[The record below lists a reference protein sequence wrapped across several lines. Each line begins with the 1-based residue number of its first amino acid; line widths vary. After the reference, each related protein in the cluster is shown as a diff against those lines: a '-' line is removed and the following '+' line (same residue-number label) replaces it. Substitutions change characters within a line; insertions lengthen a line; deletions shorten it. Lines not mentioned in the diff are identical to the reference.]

1 MPSAFSAKN
10 LRQFFQRPPS
20 TTFVANDSTL
30 STTPTIRPLT
40 MDMLK
45 HPEVRK
51 ILTRYALFV
60 LLAFTPVIFV
70 AVALSFS
77 EPTDAAKTAIY
88 MTVLLVSF
96 TATGY
101 GGWKTYR
108 HVLQATE
115 PQTPPRVQQPS
126 RPALVRVG
134 SAVDA
139 FSNEQRYYTHMQHAG
154 SAQTLAGGSN
164 DINDGRVLS
173 LTPYNPPMPQPHVD
187 FNIPYVPSVN
197 MPQPHL
203 LMDMPLPR
211 KPEPA
216 YNNQP
221 RQNSAAFVPLKGNNA
236 SYPPVQE
243 PVPSPPRFNI
253 QPPSPPSKYAM
264 PRRLSASVSHA
275 EGLRKSED
283 AESPYDDDD
292 SAQLYSFDKVRVNKD
307 DNSRRMSRRS
317 SRRHSVGSIPATE
330 WNEQS
335 QYTEDHSAL
344 PTPNAAATNARN
356 ANMPQG
362 AIMQAQRPMLIPAD
376 QIPAS
381 NESSSSLPLRVTND
395 IALAPRRPSPPRQ
408 ELPPRPDEVNLS
420 QVNDGYV
427 EQWLDSSTLPDYH
440 PSVRRIGRGM
450 STQSLAASSVDLVI
464 PEKFAAPEATKI
476 VKTAAKAAPMGQ
488 SIYGER
494 SLIEDSKNNRSDA
507 TIDHLVSDM
516 MASSVSNI
524 GQGMAAAAPMP
535 APRPTLKSAGTF
547 GNEAAAILGA
557 SNEEFTSKSSVQPHA
572 AAVAASSS
580 AATEQMPMPKAR
592 DLARQDKPALGPSN
606 PFAASALSKPAQNQT
621 TNDHLINIAESNQD
635 NSGAA
640 DSRYFS
646 AVSLPQPP
654 QQPANTMNTFHEQ
667 EEDDFLDDDDS
678 DDGFVSKLAS
688 PVVPTAADNQED
700 TKWKTNSINFSNMA
714 AELAKALTQPN
725 GPHES
730 LASGPP
736 APSRDSVSIE
746 VLTPD
751 ISPMHAQ
758 QVTTSFA
765 QRAVVHGRPPKPKQ
779 GWQNN
784 PGSHMS
790 LSPTAEYGDPDHTT
804 LNIK

>member
-10 LRQFFQRPPS
+10 VRQFFKRPPPTS
-20 TTFVANDSTL
+20 FVANDSTL
-30 STTPTIRPLT
+30 SSTPTIRPLT
-40 MDMLK
+40 RDMLK

-51 ILTRYALFV
+51 ILIRYALLV
-60 LLAFTPVIFV
+60 LLAFSPVVVV
-70 AVALSFS
+70 AIALSFS
-77 EPTDAAKTAIY
+77 EPTNAAKTAIY

-101 GGWKTYR
+101 GGWKSYR
-108 HVLQATE
+108 YILQATE
-115 PQTPPRVQQPS
+115 PPAPPRVQQPS
-126 RPALVRVG
+126 RPALARVG

-164 DINDGRVLS
+164 ENNDGRVLS

-187 FNIPYVPSVN
+187 YNPPYVPPVN
-197 MPQPHL
+197 MPQPHM
-203 LMDMPLPR
+203 LMDMPLPHR
-211 KPEPA
+211 PEPA
-216 YNNQP
+216 YTNQP
-221 RQNSAAFVPLKGNNA
+221 RQDSAAYVPLKGNNA
-236 SYPPVQE
+236 SYPPVQG
-243 PVPSPPRFNI
+243 PVPNPPRFNI
-253 QPPSPPSKYAM
+253 QPPSPPSRYAM

-292 SAQLYSFDKVRVNKD
+292 SAQLYSFDKVTVTKD

-317 SRRHSVGSIPATE
+317 SRRHSVGSIPAAE

-335 QYTEDHSAL
+335 QYTEDYSAL
-344 PTPNAAATNARN
+344 PTPNAAAINARN
-356 ANMPQG
+356 LNIPQG

-376 QIPAS
+376 QLSAS
-381 NESSSSLPLRVTND
+381 HESSSGSPLRVTND

-408 ELPPRPDEVNLS
+408 DLPPRPDDVNLS

-427 EQWLDSSTLPDYH
+427 EQWLDSSTQPDYH
-440 PSVRRIGRGM
+440 PSMRRIGRGM

-464 PEKFAAPEATKI
+464 PEKFAAPDATKI
-476 VKTAAKAAPMGQ
+476 VKTTTKAAPMGR

-494 SLIEDSKNNRSDA
+494 GLIEDSNNNQSSA

-524 GQGMAAAAPMP
+524 GQGMAAVPVP
-535 APRPTLKSAGTF
+535 APRPALKSAGTF
-547 GNEAAAILGA
+547 GKEAAGIFGT
-557 SNEEFTSKSSVQPHA
+557 SNEEFTSKSGAQPHA
-572 AAVAASSS
+572 AAASSS
-580 AATEQMPMPKAR
+580 AATEQVPVPKAR
-592 DLARQDKPALGPSN
+592 DLASHSRSALEPTN
-606 PFAASALSKPAQNQT
+606 PFAASAISKPAPNQT
-621 TNDHLINIAESNQD
+621 AHEHLIDMAEGRQD

-654 QQPANTMNTFHEQ
+654 QQAANTMNTFHEN

-678 DDGFVSKLAS
+678 DDGYASKLAS
-688 PVVPTAADNQED
+688 PVLPTVGDNQD
-700 TKWKTNSINFSNMA
+700 GTKWKTNSINFSNMA

-725 GPHES
+725 RPHES
-730 LASGPP
+730 LVSGPL

-758 QVTTSFA
+758 HVTTSIA
-765 QRAVVHGRPPKPKQ
+765 QRAVVHGHPPKPKQ

-790 LSPTAEYGDPDHTT
+790 LSPTTEYGDPDHTT